1 MPKKPSAPAPVAPAP
16 GAAASEVP
24 ASTRLT
30 VLSANI
36 QAGARTDRYM
46 DYVSRPWN
54 HVLPHRDKRGNL
66 DALAGMAR
74 GFDLVGLQETDPGS
88 LRSGFINQTHYLA
101 ERGRFPFWSHQPN
114 RRMGGIATSA
124 NALLSRLEPQEVID
138 HPLPGRIPGR
148 GALLARYGQGSDAL
162 VVVVAHLSLGVKSR
176 LAQLSFIAE
185 LIEDAP
191 RALLM
196 GDFNCEPLCAEMQ
209 SLYRRTRLLPPEQT
223 LPSFPSWRPK
233 RAIDHILVSEGIQVQ
248 RRWLL
253 EGAPADHL
261 PVAAEI
267 EVPGAL

>member
-1 MPKKPSAPAPVAPAP
+1 VPKHTDPAPVAHAT
-16 GAAASEVP
+16 GAAASPDP
-24 ASTRLT
+24 ATTRLT

-46 DYVSRPWN
+46 DYLARPWT
-54 HVLPHRDKRGNL
+54 HVLPHPDKRGNL
-66 DALAGMAR
+66 DALAGMAK

-88 LRSGFINQTHYLA
+88 LRSGFVNQTHYLA

-124 NALLSRLEPQEVID
+124 NALLSRLEPQEVLD

-148 GALLARYGQGSDAL
+148 GALLARYGQGDDAL

-191 RALLM
+191 QALLM
-196 GDFNCEPLCAEMQ
+196 GDFNCEPLSAEMQ
-209 SLYRRTRLLPPEQT
+209 SLYRRTRLQPPEHS
-223 LPSFPSWRPK
+223 LPSFPSWRPR
-233 RAIDHILVSEGIQVQ
+233 RAIDHILVSEGIRVQ

>member
-1 MPKKPSAPAPVAPAP
+1 MARPTAPVAPAP
-16 GAAASEVP
+16 GAAASIQSG
-24 ASTRLT
+24 AHTRLT

-46 DYVSRPWN
+46 DYVSRPWT
-54 HVLPHRDKRGNL
+54 HVLPHRDKRSNL
-66 DALAGMAR
+66 DALASMAR
-74 GFDLVGLQETDPGS
+74 GFDLVGLQEADPGS
-88 LRSGFINQTHYLA
+88 LRSGFLNQTHYLA

-148 GALLARYGQGSDAL
+148 GALLARYGQGEDSL

-176 LAQLSFIAE
+176 LAQLGFIAE

-196 GDFNCEPLCAEMQ
+196 GDFNCEPLSAEMQ
-209 SLYRRTRLLPPEQT
+209 ALYRRTRLTPPEQT
-223 LPSFPSWRPK
+223 LPSFPSWRPR
-233 RAIDHILVSEGIQVQ
+233 RAIDHILVTEGIRVQ
-248 RRWLL
+248 KRWLL

-261 PVAAEI
+261 PIAAEI
-267 EVPGAL
+267 EIAGPL